1 MKYCKPLILIMNF
14 FVKHAFRVV
23 VLAAMFFSASAVSAQ
38 STSKADA
45 AFNKAEY
52 ANALQLYKKNLNNE
66 KLSVSA
72 QSAIC
77 HKIAKCY
84 MELDY
89 YRPARQWFEKMMQQ
103 NPNNT
108 AIYPLY
114 AEILRCNGSYLDALS
129 YYYRYSAA
137 VDDTT
142 KLESMRSLL
151 LYPVGN
157 NYQNPFVT
165 LNGQYSINTFGKK
178 RGLQFFNGKLFYST
192 TGYMLDP
199 SASDYNDH
207 INDYH
212 VFQSD
217 VSGKTLANSLPVSD
231 IPVFVRNRVLSFAVY
246 PGTNDLYFVALNK
259 KGVPTLYISQ
269 YIDSTYSNKKEVR
282 IGGKSLPVESLAFT
296 PDGRNM
302 IFSAYIEGKGSGN
315 NDLWMSKLEGKN
327 WQEPVNMGGVVN
339 SHGDEITPFISG
351 STLFFSSNGQTENY
365 GGFDIY
371 SVSLDSPKPE
381 VCNLKMPYNS
391 FADDFCLVLSPDGEG
406 GFLVSTRDTSMLDD
420 RIYSF
425 SEKPNYTFCKGF
437 VYDNSG
443 RSLEGVNITIVD
455 TLSDK
460 VLYMTKSGKN
470 GKYGFF
476 LDNAKPYRLELEKEN
491 YFPLKIEA
499 NPPKQGDETLSN
511 PTKKE
516 NIILDGFEMNKPYK
530 ITGIFHHTADV
541 EVQNTLRLSSLAT
554 FLKDNPNLVL
564 YVHLFGYL
572 SEEEDFNEILNK
584 KRISTLLGYL
594 QDNGVMSSRV
604 RYETYEN
611 LLPTDFPDVE
621 IKTDKTYLLYFV
633 ICPQKTRPVL
643 PKTKEF
649 RRL

>member
-1 MKYCKPLILIMNF
+1 MKK
-14 FVKHAFRVV
+14 VKRLRFCIFTLMAIVFLCHT
-23 VLAAMFFSASAVSAQ
+23 VSAQ
-38 STSKADA
+38 TTTKADA
-45 AFNKAEY
+45 AFNKADY
-52 ANALQLYKKNLNNE
+52 SKALYLYKKALSGE
-66 KLSVSA
+66 KMSVSV
-72 QSAIC
+72 QSTIC
-77 HKIAKCY
+77 HKISKCY
-84 MELDY
+84 MEMNY

-114 AEILRCNGSYLDALS
+114 SEILRCNGNYVDALS

-137 VDDTT
+137 IDDTT
-142 KLESMRSLL
+142 KLENMRSLL
-151 LYPVGN
+151 LYPIGN

-165 LNGQYSINTFGKK
+165 VAGQYTINTFGKK

-212 VFQSD
+212 VFRSD
-217 VSGKTLANSLPVSD
+217 VSEKTLSNSLPVSD
-231 IPVFVRNRVLSFAVY
+231 IPVFIRNKVLSFAVY
-246 PGTNDLYFVALNK
+246 PETNDIYFVALNK
-259 KGVPTLYISQ
+259 KGEPTLYISQ
-269 YIDSTYSNKKEVR
+269 FIDSTYSNKKEVR
-282 IGGKSLPVESLAFT
+282 IGGKNLPVESLAFT
-296 PDGRNM
+296 PDGRKM

-327 WQEPVNMGGVVN
+327 WQEPVNMGPEIN
-339 SHGDEITPFISG
+339 TQGDEITPFISG
-351 STLFFSSNGQTENY
+351 NTLFFSSNGQIENY

-371 SVSLDSPKPE
+371 SVSLVSSQPE

-391 FADDFCLVLSPDGEG
+391 FADDFCLVLSPDGDG

-425 SEKPNYTFCKGF
+425 SDMPNYTFRKGF
-437 VYDNSG
+437 VYDNGG
-443 RSLEGVNITIVD
+443 RSIEGVNITIVD
-455 TLSDK
+455 TVTDK

-499 NPPKQGDETLSN
+499 NPQKKSDETLSN

-530 ITGIFHHTADV
+530 ITGVFYHTADV

-584 KRISTLLGYL
+584 KRMRTLLGYL
-594 QDNGVMSSRV
+594 QDHGVSTSRV
-604 RYETYEN
+604 KYETYEN

-643 PKTKEF
+643 PKTKEY